1 MNEIK
6 IAKDLVR
13 FASVTPL
20 DKGAI
25 NYVAKSLKKLGFR
38 CKILEFKEKGT
49 YKIKNLYAK
58 IGTKKPHLCFAG
70 HTDVVPIGDLKKW
83 SVNPFGGQIKNGV
96 LYGRGIADMKGNIA
110 SFISAT
116 YEFLKDNKNFN
127 GSLSFLIT
135 GDEESVAINGTKKVV
150 KYLKKK
156 KEKIDFCLIGEPTN
170 PNKLGEEIKI
180 GRRGSITGYI
190 TISGIQGHV
199 AYPNKARNPST
210 PLIKILNEIKNKK
223 LDNGSKN
230 FQASNLEIV
239 KININNLADNVIPS
253 KASAIFNIRYNDRH
267 TSTSLRS
274 KISKIIKKTAKK
286 YKCKYDIKFQET
298 GGVFLCKPNSTVNMI
313 RNIIKKSTGRNT
325 KLTTGGGTSDGRFI
339 KDIAPCI
346 EFGLVN
352 KTIHQVNERVSI
364 ADLKKLKNIYKKI
377 LQNYYK

>member
-199 AYPNKARNPST
+199 AYPNKARNPAT
-210 PLIKILNEIKNKK
+210 PLIKILNEIKSKK

-352 KTIHQVNERVSI
+352 KTIHQVDERVPI

>member
-1 MNEIK
+1 
-6 IAKDLVR
+6 
-13 FASVTPL
+13 
-20 DKGAI
+20 
-25 NYVAKSLKKLGFR
+25 
-38 CKILEFKEKGT
+38 
-49 YKIKNLYAK
+49 
-58 IGTKKPHLCFAG
+58 
-70 HTDVVPIGDLKKW
+70 
-83 SVNPFGGQIKNGV
+83 
-96 LYGRGIADMKGNIA
+96 MKGNIA

-253 KASAIFNIRYNDRH
+253 KASAIFNIRYNDEH

>member
-199 AYPNKARNPST
+199 AYPNKARNPAT
-210 PLIKILNEIKNKK
+210 PLIKILNEIKSKK

-298 GGVFLCKPNSTVNMI
+298 GGVFLCKPNPTVNMI

-352 KTIHQVNERVSI
+352 KTIHQVDERVPI

>member
-6 IAKDLVR
+6 IAKDLVK

-25 NYVAKSLKKLGFR
+25 NYVARSLKKLGFS

-58 IGTKKPHLCFAG
+58 IGTKRPHLCFAG

-210 PLIKILNEIKNKK
+210 PLIKILNEIKSKK
-223 LDNGSKN
+223 LDKGSKN

-267 TSTSLRS
+267 TSESLRS

-352 KTIHQVNERVSI
+352 KTIHQVNERVPI